1 MTTITLFPSCSLF
14 SIENLAFSLSH
25 YIKLHVLWE
34 TIQKVMDKVDWKVIQ
49 VSHTESHSKS
59 QSENHLE
66 RNFDNYLEIHSE
78 SHVNISHLVCELNES
93 EN

>member
-1 MTTITLFPSCSLF
+1 
-14 SIENLAFSLSH
+14 
-25 YIKLHVLWE
+25 
-34 TIQKVMDKVDWKVIQ
+34 MDKVDWKVIQ

-78 SHVNISHLVCELNES
+78 SHVNISHLVCELIRSSVKEDVEGVRS
-93 EN
+93 LRRSWQEVQSVAVGGHHLQITLS